1 MVTKKTAVKKPIKK
15 TGKKLAKQVTRKTP
29 VAKKTVR
36 KSTSRKKPAPMR
48 SFHIHKDPLPFRS
61 LKITRQTAYWS
72 VLLLFIMI
80 TQLWILRI
88 QIDLANLTNALL
100 LQ

>member
-15 TGKKLAKQVTRKTP
+15 AVRKT
-29 VAKKTVR
+29 A
-36 KSTSRKKPAPMR
+36 SRKKQAPMR
-48 SFHIHKDPLPFRS
+48 SFRVYKDPVPFS
-61 LKITRQTAYWS
+61 TFKITRQTAYWS
-72 VLLLFIMI
+72 VLLLFVMI

>member
-15 TGKKLAKQVTRKTP
+15 AVRKT
-29 VAKKTVR
+29 A
-36 KSTSRKKPAPMR
+36 SRKKQTPMR
-48 SFHIHKDPLPFRS
+48 SFHVHKDPLPFRS
-61 LKITRQTAYWS
+61 FKITRQTAYWS

-88 QIDLANLTNALL
+88 QIDIANLTTALL
-100 LQ
+100 VQ